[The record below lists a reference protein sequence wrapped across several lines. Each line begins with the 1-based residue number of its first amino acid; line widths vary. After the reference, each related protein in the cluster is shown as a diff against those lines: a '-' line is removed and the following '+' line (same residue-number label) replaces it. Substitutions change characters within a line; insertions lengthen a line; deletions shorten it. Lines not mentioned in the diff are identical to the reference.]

1 MRSLRALRGLRGLTS
16 YALNDAVEVSA
27 RSLTTVPDLK
37 SVLKEK
43 IPEQQVRKRPFPYAA
58 ADEPKGLS
66 IWNGTCNF
74 ESSLCAIS
82 LSLRAMYLKEEV
94 AITVSVDLLRALEV
108 GTYHLI

>member
-43 IPEQQVRKRPFPYAA
+43 IPEQQVCEHSLSYAA
-58 ADEPKGLS
+58 ADVPKGQR
-66 IWNGTCNF
+66 IWDGTCK
-74 ESSLCAIS
+74 SRSPHYTLS
-82 LSLRAMYLKEEV
+82 LSVRNTHLEQEV
-94 AITVSVDLLRALEV
+94 IFTMSTDALRALGT